1 MAFSKEKRAGT
12 LSGIFFVALVA
23 AAATYVAELGPV
35 AALGISPLVVGIV
48 IGIFYAN
55 TLHNHFPPSWE
66 SGIVFSGKK
75 ILRFAIVFYGF
86 RITFQ
91 QIAEV
96 GMQGFMVSL
105 LVLSST
111 MLVGIW
117 LGTKVFKMD
126 RDTSILTASGA
137 SVCGAAAVLA
147 TEPVLKA
154 EEHKTAI
161 AVSMVVLFGT
171 ISMFMYPVLY
181 STIIEPATGFLH
193 MDPKTFGIYVGGTIH
208 EVAQVVAVP
217 ASIPMTDTVAQEAM
231 ANTAV
236 IVKMTRVIMIAP
248 MLIVLGLVLSYM
260 AKKEGGASS
269 KLKLVI
275 PWFAV
280 YFVGMAGINSLIH
293 TYVGSEYGVNL
304 GPVMHQ
310 VFADF
315 DAFKAFVSTGAA
327 TLDVSALHTA
337 YFISETI
344 KDLNIIDTFLLTMA
358 MTALGMGTRFAKFK
372 GLGLAPIYT
381 AGGMFLWLVIGGFVI
396 TQMVVATF

>member
-1 MAFSKEKRAGT
+1 MAFSPEKRAGT
-12 LSGIFFVALVA
+12 FSGIIFVALVA
-23 AAATYVAELGPV
+23 AAATYISELAPI
-35 AALGISPLVVGIV
+35 AKLGISPLVVGIV

-91 QIAEV
+91 QIGEV

-111 MLVGIW
+111 MIIGIW
-117 LGTKVFKMD
+117 LGTKIFKMD
-126 RDTSILTASGA
+126 RDTSILTAAGA

-154 EEHKTAI
+154 EEHKTAV

-171 ISMFMYPVLY
+171 ISMFLYPVLY
-181 STIIEPATGFLH
+181 TTIIEPATGFLH

-217 ASIPMTDTVAQEAM
+217 ASVPGAPVDM

-248 MLIVLGLVLSYM
+248 MLIVLGLILSYL
-260 AKKEGGASS
+260 AKKEGGEGG

-280 YFVGMAGINSLIH
+280 YFVGMAGVNSLIH
-293 TYVGSEYGVNL
+293 NYTLAAPAET
-304 GPVMHQ
+304 
-310 VFADF
+310 ADM
-315 DAFKAFVSTGAA
+315 
-327 TLDVSALHTA
+327 
-337 YFISETI
+337 I
-344 KDLNIIDTFLLTMA
+344 KYAIGNINIVDTFLLTMA

-381 AGGMFLWLVIGGFVI
+381 AGGMFVWLVVGGFVI

>member
-1 MAFSKEKRAGT
+1 MPFSPKKRADT
-12 LSGIFFVALVA
+12 FSGIFLVA
-23 AAATYVAELGPV
+23 VFATAATFIADLSLVRN
-35 AALGISPLVVGIV
+35 LGISALVVGIV
-48 IGIFYAN
+48 MGIVFAN
-55 TLHNHFPPSWE
+55 TLHQRMPQAWE
-66 SGIVFSGKK
+66 GGVTFSGKK

-111 MLVGIW
+111 MIIGIW

-154 EEHKTAI
+154 EEYKTAI

-171 ISMFMYPVLY
+171 ISMFLYPVLY
-181 STIIEPATGFLH
+181 ATLIEPATGFLH
-193 MDPKTFGIYVGGTIH
+193 MSPSTFGMYVGGTIH

-217 ASIPMTDTVAQEAM
+217 ASVPGAGPDM

-248 MLIVLGLVLSYM
+248 MLIVLGLVLSAM
-260 AKKEGGASS
+260 AKQSGGESS
-269 KLKLVI
+269 KVKLVI

-280 YFVGMAGINSLIH
+280 YFIGMAGVNSLIH
-293 TYVGSEYGVNL
+293 NYTLTAPEDMAIMITGVIGN
-304 GPVMHQ
+304 
-310 VFADF
+310 
-315 DAFKAFVSTGAA
+315 
-327 TLDVSALHTA
+327 
-337 YFISETI
+337 I
-344 KDLNIIDTFLLTMA
+344 NIIDTFLLTMA

-381 AGGMFLWLVIGGFVI
+381 AGSMFLWLVVGGFVI
-396 TQMVVATF
+396 TQWVVATF